1 MGVPS
6 RPFAGAARGRG
17 DRGAVEPAGG
27 VAALVNDGTP
37 AGGPL
42 EGYGDL
48 LGQLKAE
55 IRSARTRAVQAANSE
70 LIGLYW
76 RMGRLI
82 LLRREDEGWG
92 TRVVQRLSLDLR
104 AEFPEARGFGPGN
117 LDYMRRMAAAW
128 PEEVSLRLVG
138 RLGWGH
144 VQTLLDKLDTAQL
157 RDW

>member
-1 MGVPS
+1 M
-6 RPFAGAARGRG
+6 
-17 DRGAVEPAGG
+17 
-27 VAALVNDGTP
+27 
-37 AGGPL
+37 

-48 LGQLKAE
+48 LGQLKTD
-55 IRSARTRAVQAANSE
+55 IRSARTRAVQAANGE

-92 TRVVQRLSLDLR
+92 TRVVQRLSSDLR
-104 AEFPEARGFGPGN
+104 GEFPEARGFGPGN

-144 VQTLLDKLDTAQL
+144 V
-157 RDW
+157 